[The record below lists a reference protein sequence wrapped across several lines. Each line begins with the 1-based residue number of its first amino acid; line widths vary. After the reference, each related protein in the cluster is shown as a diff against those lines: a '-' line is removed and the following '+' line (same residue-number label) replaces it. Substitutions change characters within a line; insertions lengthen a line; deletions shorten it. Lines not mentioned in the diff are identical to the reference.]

1 MTPYIVTACDNA
13 NLPTL
18 TVVGVLSGILG
29 ITPLFFIKETL
40 NVTEDEILKEEK
52 IEERLEAGLSINKD
66 DEGDG
71 SSPLMDWLSGITDR
85 PFYQSKS
92 IL

>member
-1 MTPYIVTACDNA
+1 MGVVPMLQSEPFPHKYRSSVWGYIEGFSQIGNFLTPFIVTACDNA

-40 NVTEDEILKEEK
+40 NVSEDQLLKEEK
-52 IEERLEAGLSINKD
+52 I
-66 DEGDG
+66 
-71 SSPLMDWLSGITDR
+71 
-85 PFYQSKS
+85 
-92 IL
+92 